1 MSPFFVP
8 VLVASVAGSLH
19 CAAMCGPFV
28 AAVAGFAPAGRGG
41 YAAHAAYHLG
51 RLATYLV
58 LGGAAALAGQ
68 ALDLAGK
75 AAGFASVSAVV
86 AGGLL
91 VLGGLS
97 ALASNGGLVKLR
109 RHAPKRFGTVLG
121 RWLGRIRGLP
131 RVPRALLLGLSTTLV
146 PCGWLYVF
154 VATAA
159 AAGRFEAGAFLMF
172 AFWLGTL
179 PALVAAGVGLQKL
192 VATFGAHARTASAAL
207 AVAAGVLVL
216 SLRAAAPPGVD
227 VTGGSPKAPASCPL
241 HPH

>member
-1 MSPFFVP
+1 MSPLFVP
-8 VLVASVAGSLH
+8 VMVASVAGSLH

-41 YAAHAAYHLG
+41 HAAHAAYHLG
-51 RLATYLV
+51 RLTTYLF

-75 AAGFASVSAVV
+75 AAGFASVSAII
-86 AGGLL
+86 AGGSL

-97 ALASNGGLVKLR
+97 ALASNHGLVKLR
-109 RHAPKRFGTVLG
+109 RQAPTRWGTLLG
-121 RWLGRIRGLP
+121 RWLARIRGLP
-131 RVPRALLLGLSTTLV
+131 GVPRALLLGLSTTLV

-159 AAGRFEAGAFLMF
+159 AAGRFEAGALVMF

-179 PALVAAGVGLQKL
+179 PALVVAGVGLQKL
-192 VATFGAHARTASAAL
+192 VAKFGAHARTASAAL
-207 AVAAGVLVL
+207 AVAAGVVVL
-216 SLRAAAPPGVD
+216 SLRAAAPASVD
-227 VTGGSPKAPASCPL
+227 ITDGSTKAPTSCPL